1 MDSGGGSTSQGA
13 VADDE
18 TPAPHTVE
26 KIKGNWH
33 LEVIKGGHPHQFL
46 IRYLGTLGGD
56 FTLLPI
62 RFVEWRDPE
71 CKNYKEQMWRN
82 NIEPKFFIYPH
93 DYIMMKRYIMLAL
106 GRAWSRK
113 RCEAYNNAVKIATN
127 KETGRIDN
135 QKLVEAKP
143 KGANPIDWGWFLS
156 FRTEPKKKAKV
167 AQNKENKR
175 QQTVANR
182 GGAKPY
188 NCVQSQL
195 SKELGYMPTRAQIW
209 LHTHRKKDGSFS
221 DAATPLA
228 NLMQQYD
235 SLEGIPKAHGSGD
248 SYDLAYTAYDVNYK
262 GEHSG
267 RVRGKSFGYSP
278 RLLSDRPS
286 SATGPSRHV
295 GWSQQTEAAITARI
309 REEMDRVYAEKLQA
323 ELEKHAELGKKKA
336 QSMAKKIEKKMEKK
350 MEQKFQQMFLQFTSK
365 GLSSSG
371 TKRSA
376 SDREEVGSDDD
387 VNENDFIIEP
397 LDNARYK
404 KAFHNSDTYEDEDE
418 DEDLDKDGTD
428 DNGKGGDDE
437 EEEDEEQEDGE
448 NN

>member
-1 MDSGGGSTSQGA
+1 
-13 VADDE
+13 
-18 TPAPHTVE
+18 
-26 KIKGNWH
+26 
-33 LEVIKGGHPHQFL
+33 
-46 IRYLGTLGGD
+46 
-56 FTLLPI
+56 
-62 RFVEWRDPE
+62 
-71 CKNYKEQMWRN
+71 
-82 NIEPKFFIYPH
+82 PKFFIYPH

-228 NLMQQYD
+228 
-235 SLEGIPKAHGSGD
+235 
-248 SYDLAYTAYDVNYK
+248 
-262 GEHSG
+262 
-267 RVRGKSFGYSP
+267 
-278 RLLSDRPS
+278 LSDRPS
-286 SATGPSRHV
+286 SATGPSGHV

-371 TKRSA
+371 TKRS
-376 SDREEVGSDDD
+376 
-387 VNENDFIIEP
+387 
-397 LDNARYK
+397 
-404 KAFHNSDTYEDEDE
+404 
-418 DEDLDKDGTD
+418 
-428 DNGKGGDDE
+428 
-437 EEEDEEQEDGE
+437 
-448 NN
+448 